1 MNRNWLLCV
10 LVALVG
16 CNEAGEG
23 EFVTPVEFVE
33 VIPGEMEVIASPGEP
48 VTIQYIARITRKDGS
63 TEDMTEVG
71 WESSN
76 LSLGTFDEE
85 AFGKFLTTDATGGVT
100 IIRATYLGVTGEAVL
115 TVDYHQTITGSNA
128 PEGADELF
136 AEDPEIDSDDA
147 PRMIYPYDQV
157 RIPRNTSQVNFMIEA
172 GEVCNLFHLRF
183 TSATTQVDVYTT
195 DVSYIPDD
203 AAWNSIAANN
213 AGAETLVELTG
224 IGYHLEGDTPVADS
238 APLAADET
246 VTMHISR
253 LDAEGSI
260 YYWAAT
266 NTGVYR
272 IEYGEA
278 EAQSYYGQTNYQ
290 HCVSC
295 HALSPD
301 GTMMAVTYDGH
312 DAFMGL
318 VMMDDPTNDDI
329 APIAWEDEI
338 TGNFKT
344 FSPDSKRLLVTYDG
358 QLSLYDTETGLW
370 LSDVDLELPATQ
382 PSWSPDGDK
391 IAVVLVEGGFR
402 GDYHFNESAI
412 ALLDVDEDGNIS
424 TEPEVIVPSEVG
436 STNYYP
442 AFSPEG
448 DWIAFNRSWN
458 SGTESNSFDSYD
470 DLSAT
475 LFVVSVDGNKLYEL
489 ENANGISPE
498 DGEEGWTNSWPGWAP
513 LPDADIAWITFSSK
527 RNYGFYNEDNHPQ
540 IWVTGFDIDAAGE
553 EDCDDPSSPP
563 FWLPFQD
570 PDTNNHIPQWGPG

>member
-1 MNRNWLLCV
+1 LSRIWLVC
-10 LVALVG
+10 ALFALAG
-16 CNEAGEG
+16 CNETGEG
-23 EFVTPVEFVE
+23 EFITPVESVE
-33 VIPGEMEVIASPGEP
+33 VVPDEMEVVASPGAP
-48 VTIQYIARITRKDGS
+48 VTIQYIARVTRKDGS
-63 TEDMTEVG
+63 VEDLTDVG

-76 LSLGTFDEE
+76 LSLGAFDPE
-85 AFGKFLTTDATGGVT
+85 APGLFLTTDATGGIS
-100 IIRATYLGVTGEAVL
+100 IIRATYLGVTGEASL
-115 TVDYHQTITGSNA
+115 TVDFHQTITGSDA
-128 PEGADELF
+128 PEGAAELF
-136 AEDPEIDSDDA
+136 EEDPETGSEDA
-147 PRMIYPYDQV
+147 PRVIYPYDQV
-157 RIPRNTSQVNFMIEA
+157 RIPRNTPQVNFMIEA
-172 GEVCNLFHLRF
+172 GEVCTLFHLRF

-203 AAWNSIAANN
+203 TAWNSIAANN

-224 IGYHLEGDTPVADS
+224 IAYHMDGDTPVADS
-238 APLAADET
+238 APIAADET
-246 VTMHISR
+246 ITMHISR

-278 EAQSYYGQTNYQ
+278 EAQSYYGVANYG

-312 DAFMGL
+312 DAYMGL

-344 FSPDSKRLLVTYDG
+344 FSPDSSRLLVTYEG
-358 QLSLYDTETGLW
+358 ILSLYDTATGEW
-370 LSDVDLELPATQ
+370 LSDIELELPATQ
-382 PSWSPDGDK
+382 PNWSPRGDK

-402 GDYHFNESAI
+402 GDYYFNESAI
-412 ALLDVDEDGNIS
+412 ALLDVDEEGNIS
-424 TEPEVIVPSEVG
+424 DEPTIIVQTEADT
-436 STNYYP
+436 TNYYP

-458 SGTESNSFDSYD
+458 SGADGSSFDSYD
-470 DLSAT
+470 DVSAT
-475 LFVVSVDGNKLYEL
+475 LFVVSTDGETLYEL
-489 ENANGISPE
+489 EAANGISPE
-498 DGEEGWTNSWPGWAP
+498 NGEEGFTNSWPGWAP
-513 LPDADIAWITFSSK
+513 LPDADIAWLTFSSK
-527 RNYGFYNEDNHPQ
+527 RDYGFYNEDNHPQ
-540 IWVTGFDIDAAGE
+540 IWVTGFDILAAGE
-553 EDCDDPSSPP
+553 EDCEDPSSPP
-563 FWLPFQD
+563 FWLPYQD